1 MNCPVALQST
11 RAGPELT
18 SAMSVVWIS
27 TLMTRDFGV
36 GVAAIT
42 YLFGSH
48 FSHRLSCTQGSF
60 RSCSGFSVTVSGCS
74 VREGGMGIIS
84 FSGSKTENL
93 LYTGS
98 VLDPRSLPTNL
109 HTSTLSHPPPCQST
123 HSAHLH
129 NTLQQTRCLCTPHV
143 ISAHTALHPI
153 INNM

>member
-42 YLFGSH
+42 YLFGSR
-48 FSHRLSCTQGSF
+48 FSHRLIHTQGSF
-60 RSCSGFSVTVSGCS
+60 GSCSGFSVTVSGCS

-98 VLDPRSLPTNL
+98 GGT
-109 HTSTLSHPPPCQST
+109 QFT
-123 HSAHLH
+123 HCGLQNPLLLLLLLWA
-129 NTLQQTRCLCTPHV
+129 LQQ
-143 ISAHTALHPI
+143 SQS
-153 INNM
+153 